1 MIGDTHRREELL
13 HSSIFKN
20 IAKCIYTSLSIKK
33 REFFMKIL
41 PLPIRW
47 FANLELDVWDSM
59 LHQIGFQNT
68 YTLINDCRSINE
80 ENLAMINYSGL
91 IALAKELETS
101 STRLDM
107 DSFYSEGLIA

>member
-1 MIGDTHRREELL
+1 
-13 HSSIFKN
+13 
-20 IAKCIYTSLSIKK
+20 
-33 REFFMKIL
+33 
-41 PLPIRW
+41 
-47 FANLELDVWDSM
+47 M